1 MAAAEHPAPS
11 LADDSPSG
19 LPWLFADLLT
29 GPGCEIS
36 KTELRAIALDQL
48 ELVGKHI
55 DRRLTDDNEVWQ
67 VSRYDN
73 GACSQVNLTG
83 VKTNEGTGRRVQT
96 DEGCTY

>member
-11 LADDSPSG
+11 LAD
-19 LPWLFADLLT
+19 FADLLT
-29 GPGCEIS
+29 GPGCEIPQ
-36 KTELRAIALDQL
+36 TELRAIALDQL
-48 ELVGKHI
+48 GLVGKHI

-67 VSRYDN
+67 VSRYDEN

-83 VKTNEGTGRRVQT
+83 VKTNEGTGGRVQT

>member
-11 LADDSPSG
+11 LAD
-19 LPWLFADLLT
+19 FADLLT
-29 GPGCEIS
+29 GPGCEIP

-48 ELVGKHI
+48 GLVDKHI

-67 VSRYDN
+67 VSRYDKN

-83 VKTNEGTGRRVQT
+83 VKTNEGTGRRAQT
-96 DEGCTY
+96 DEGCT